1 MSVALD
7 RHRAAPIAPQ
17 KASPSGVEDESDVSA
32 LIARL
37 TAEVNQVACEKT
49 RSIQQITNQ
58 MKMLA
63 LNALIESS
71 RAGAQGAGF
80 AVVAQEVRNVGQQVE
95 TIARELESQ
104 LTNRTGNL
112 MISISRMTDRS
123 RGERMVDLSLNAI
136 ELIDRNLYERTCDV
150 RWWATDSAVVDC
162 AASPQAAAV
171 AHVSE
176 RLAVILGAYTVYL
189 DLWLCDL
196 NGNVIANGRAD
207 RFDVVGQNVAATKW
221 FREARGLRS
230 GDDYVAGD
238 VESQPLLGNAQ
249 VATYCASVRAGG
261 KANAPPTGVLAIHFD
276 WEPQARAIVQGV
288 RVGAADRARVLLVD
302 SGFRVIASS
311 DGQGILSERV
321 SLNVNDQ
328 RCGFYQDRSGGL
340 VAFHATP
347 GYETYKGLGWYGVI
361 TSAAG

>member
-1 MSVALD
+1 MSVALA
-7 RHRAAPIAPQ
+7 RPIA
-17 KASPSGVEDESDVSA
+17 KAAANSANTEDDSDIGAMIS
-32 LIARL
+32 RL
-37 TAEVNQVACEKT
+37 TAEVNQVACDKT
-49 RSIQQITNQ
+49 KSIQKITNQ

-112 MISISRMTDRS
+112 MNSIARMADRS

-162 AASPQAAAV
+162 AAQPGAAAR
-171 AHVSE
+171 AHAAE

-196 NGNVIANGRAD
+196 DGNVLANGRAD
-207 RFDVVGQNVAATKW
+207 RFNVVGQNVAATKW
-221 FREARGLRS
+221 FRDARALRS

-238 VESQPLLGNAQ
+238 VECQPLLGNAQ
-249 VATYCASVRAGG
+249 VATYCAGVRAGG
-261 KANAPPTGVLAIHFD
+261 KANAAPIGILAIHFD
-276 WEPQARAIVQGV
+276 WEAQARAIVQGV
-288 RVGAADRARVLLVD
+288 RVGAADKARVLLVD
-302 SGFRVIASS
+302 SGFRVIAAS
-311 DGQGILSERV
+311 DGQGLLTERLHL
-321 SLNVNDQ
+321 SLNGQ
-328 RCGFYQDRSGGL
+328 RSGFYQDRAGGL
-340 VAFHATP
+340 IAFHATP

-361 TSAAG
+361 LSAA

>member
-1 MSVALD
+1 MSAALD
-7 RHRAAPIAPQ
+7 RRRAAPIAPQ
-17 KASPSGVEDESDVSA
+17 NANPSGVEDDHDVSA

-112 MISISRMTDRS
+112 MSSISRMTDRS

-162 AASPQAAAV
+162 AAAPEAAAV
-171 AHVSE
+171 THVSE

-196 NGNVIANGRAD
+196 DGNVVANGRAD
-207 RFDVVGQNVAATKW
+207 RFDVVGQNVASTKW

-261 KANAPPTGVLAIHFD
+261 KANAAATGVLAIHFD

-288 RVGAADRARVLLVD
+288 RVGAADKARVLLVD
-302 SGFRVIASS
+302 SSFRVIASS

-321 SLNVNDQ
+321 PLNVNGQ

-361 TSAAG
+361 TGAAG